1 MAITIKLKNA
11 SGSDP
16 SASDLVVGE
25 VAIRTDNGK
34 LFTKKDDGSVAEISG
49 SGGGGGSASFSI
61 NTLSSSSGTGGG
73 SASFNGSAYR
83 FTLSDAPATA
93 AQLLVSIDGVIQK
106 PNTGTSQPSEGFAID
121 GDDIIFA
128 AAPANGASFFIV
140 STVLSAS
147 LVTPA
152 DNTVTSSKIADG
164 AIVNADVNAS
174 AAIAG
179 TKISPDFGSQNIQ
192 TTGNIQAV
200 GASSSLK
207 VGDTGNDNYVELS
220 QETNTASVRGFT
232 NQHSNASVLENLQ
245 GTTNQHIVLGD
256 VDPNNSLTLFGISL
270 SQSGSYSTR
279 LTLSGTGN
287 LNVHNNITL
296 GGTVDGVDIA
306 AFKTSFDNLVTD
318 LISDTSPQLGGDLD
332 VLARKITTSTSNG
345 NVAVE
350 PNGSG
355 VFEVRGAGGNDGTLQ
370 LNCSAQ
376 SHGIKLKS
384 PPHSAGQSYTLTFPS
399 SIVNNGA
406 LLTDSNGD
414 LSFSLIGTSNISND
428 AVTLAKIQNI
438 STNHILGRVD
448 SGTGDIGTLNAT
460 QIRTLINVE
469 NGATADQTAAEIRA
483 LVESASDSNVFTDA
497 DHTKLNGIES
507 NATADQSNSEIKTAY
522 EANSNTN
529 AFTDALLTKLNG
541 IATSATNV
549 TNNNQLTNG
558 AGYITSAALVGA
570 NNGGNAALLDGIDS
584 TQFMRSDQD
593 DTTSGTVNITSNS
606 SYPLNINGNDNAKI
620 VLQGSNAPYIR
631 FRESSSDKAYIQW
644 NDNGFLGIRNQED
657 NAEIRLKDDITFSP
671 DAGSNNYKIW
681 HANNDGSGS
690 GLDADVLDGQQ
701 GSYYL
706 DYNNLT
712 NVPSVSSFP
721 SGTKMFFQQSSAPT
735 GWTKDTSNNNNSA
748 LRIVTGNVS
757 SGGSN
762 NFTTAFNSSRGTSG
776 GSVSNHTLTE
786 AQIPSHRHRV
796 DTYNEWSTTY
806 GSYTS
811 QGGYRQAHR
820 GGTRYPPWT
829 QSIGSGNAHNHGFSN
844 PSLNLN
850 VKYVDVIMCTKN

>member
-83 FTLSDAPATA
+83 FTFSDAPATA

-106 PNTGTSQPSEGFAID
+106 PNSGTSQPSEGFAID

-147 LVTPA
+147 LITPA
-152 DNTVTSSKIADG
+152 DNTVTSSKIVDG
-164 AIVNADVNAS
+164 AIVNADINAS
-174 AAIAG
+174 AAIAMSKLALSITNSEINASANIANSKLANSGVSAG
-179 TKISPDFGSQNIQ
+179 TYGSATAIPTLAINAKGIV
-192 TTGNIQAV
+192 TSV
-200 GASSSLK
+200 S
-207 VGDTGNDNYVELS
+207 
-220 QETNTASVRGFT
+220 TNTINT
-232 NQHSNASVLENLQ
+232 
-245 GTTNQHIVLGD
+245 
-256 VDPNNSLTLFGISL
+256 
-270 SQSGSYSTR
+270 
-279 LTLSGTGN
+279 
-287 LNVHNNITL
+287 
-296 GGTVDGVDIA
+296 
-306 AFKTSFDNLVTD
+306 NLVA
-318 LISDTSPQLGGDLD
+318 DTSPQLGGDLD

-355 VFEVRGAGGNDGTLQ
+355 VFEVRGAGGSDGTLQ

-384 PPHSAGQSYTLTFPS
+384 PPHSAAASYTLTFPDD
-399 SIVNNGA
+399 VQNGKFLKTDTNGNLSWDTPTDTQLSNA
-406 LLTDSNGD
+406 QVRAAVEAASDSNV
-414 LSFSLIGTSNISND
+414 FTD
-428 AVTLAKIQNI
+428 ADHTK
-438 STNHILGRVD
+438 
-448 SGTGDIGTLNAT
+448 LNGIEAS
-460 QIRTLINVE
+460 
-469 NGATADQTAAEIRA
+469 ATADQTAAEIRA
-483 LVESASDSNVFTDA
+483 LVESATDSNVFTDA

-529 AFTDALLTKLNG
+529 AFTDALLSKLNG
-541 IATSATNV
+541 IAASATNV

-584 TQFMRSDQD
+584 TQFLRADQD
-593 DTTSGTVNITSNS
+593 DTTTGILSLTTSS
-606 SYPLNINGNDNAKI
+606 QYPLKIDGSNDGKM
-620 VLQGSNAPYIR
+620 VLQGSNSPYIR
-631 FRESSSDKAYIQW
+631 FKEGTTEKAYIQW
-644 NDNGFLGIRNQED
+644 NQNGSFYFVNQESGEYFRVASGANGFIYNSDGND
-657 NAEIRLKDDITFSP
+657 GTV
-671 DAGSNNYKIW
+671 W
-681 HANNDGSGS
+681 HSRNDGSGS
-690 GLDADVLDGQQ
+690 GLDSDLLDGQQ

-776 GSVSNHTLTE
+776 GSVSNHTLSQ

-844 PSLNLN
+844 PSINLN

>member
-49 SGGGGGSASFSI
+49 SGGGGGSACFSI

-106 PNTGTSQPSEGFAID
+106 PNSGTSQPSEGFAID

-147 LVTPA
+147 LITPA
-152 DNTVTSSKIADG
+152 DNTVTSSKIVDG
-164 AIVNADVNAS
+164 AIVNADINAS
-174 AAIAG
+174 AAIAMSKLALSITNSEINASANIANSKLANSGVSAG
-179 TKISPDFGSQNIQ
+179 TYGSATAIPTLAINAKGIV
-192 TTGNIQAV
+192 TSV
-200 GASSSLK
+200 S
-207 VGDTGNDNYVELS
+207 
-220 QETNTASVRGFT
+220 TNTINT
-232 NQHSNASVLENLQ
+232 
-245 GTTNQHIVLGD
+245 
-256 VDPNNSLTLFGISL
+256 
-270 SQSGSYSTR
+270 
-279 LTLSGTGN
+279 
-287 LNVHNNITL
+287 
-296 GGTVDGVDIA
+296 
-306 AFKTSFDNLVTD
+306 NLVA
-318 LISDTSPQLGGDLD
+318 DTSPQLGGDLD

-355 VFEVRGAGGNDGTLQ
+355 VFEVRGAGGSDGTLQ

-384 PPHSAGQSYTLTFPS
+384 PPHSAAASYTLTFPDD
-399 SIVNNGA
+399 VQNGKFLKTDTNGNLSWDTPTDTQLSNA
-406 LLTDSNGD
+406 QVRAAVEAASDSNV
-414 LSFSLIGTSNISND
+414 FTD
-428 AVTLAKIQNI
+428 ADHTK
-438 STNHILGRVD
+438 
-448 SGTGDIGTLNAT
+448 LNGIEAS
-460 QIRTLINVE
+460 
-469 NGATADQTAAEIRA
+469 ATADQTAAEIRA
-483 LVESASDSNVFTDA
+483 LVESATDSNVFTDA

-529 AFTDALLTKLNG
+529 AFTDALLSKLNG
-541 IATSATNV
+541 IAASATNV

-584 TQFMRSDQD
+584 TQFLRADQD
-593 DTTSGTVNITSNS
+593 DTTTGILSLTTSS
-606 SYPLNINGNDNAKI
+606 QYPLKIDGSNDGKM
-620 VLQGSNAPYIR
+620 VLQGSNSPYIR
-631 FRESSSDKAYIQW
+631 FKEGTTEKAYIQW
-644 NDNGFLGIRNQED
+644 NQNGSFYFVNQESGEYFRVASGANGFIYNSDGND
-657 NAEIRLKDDITFSP
+657 GTV
-671 DAGSNNYKIW
+671 W
-681 HANNDGSGS
+681 HSRNDGSGS
-690 GLDADVLDGQQ
+690 GLDSDLLDGQQ

-776 GSVSNHTLTE
+776 GSVSNHTLSQ

-844 PSLNLN
+844 PSINLN

>member
-1 MAITIKLKNA
+1 MAVTIKLKNA

-49 SGGGGGSASFSI
+49 SGGGGSASFSI
-61 NTLSSSSGTGGG
+61 NTLSSSSATGGG
-73 SASFNGSAYR
+73 SATFNGSAYR
-83 FTLSDAPATA
+83 FTLSSAPATA
-93 AQLLVSIDGVIQK
+93 AQLLVSIEGVIQK
-106 PNTGTSQPSEGFAID
+106 PNSGTSQPSEGFALD

-128 AAPANGASFFIV
+128 AAPASGASFFIV

-152 DNTVTSSKIADG
+152 DNTVTSAKIVDG

-179 TKISPDFGSQNIQ
+179 TKISPDFGSQNITTSGEIEITGSSTVLKFTENDANPDFGFLGNGGSLRVQ
-192 TTGNIQAV
+192 DLTNVANLFIFESNRVRSIKNFDAEGGLDVTGNITV
-200 GASSSLK
+200 
-207 VGDTGNDNYVELS
+207 TGN
-220 QETNTASVRGFT
+220 
-232 NQHSNASVLENLQ
+232 
-245 GTTNQHIVLGD
+245 
-256 VDPNNSLTLFGISL
+256 
-270 SQSGSYSTR
+270 
-279 LTLSGTGN
+279 
-287 LNVHNNITL
+287 
-296 GGTVDGVDIA
+296 VDGVDIA

-318 LISDTSPQLGGDLD
+318 LVSDTSPQLGGDLD
-332 VLARKITTSTSNG
+332 VLARKITTSTTNG

-414 LSFSLIGTSNISND
+414 LDFSLIGTSNISD
-428 AVTLAKIQNI
+428 EAVTTAKLQNM
-438 STNHILGRVD
+438 SSQRFLGRQA
-448 SGTGDIGTLNAT
+448 SGVGEPQHLTASEARSIL
-460 QIRTLINVE
+460 NVE
-469 NGATADQTAAEIRA
+469 NGATADQTDAEIKTA
-483 LVESASDSNVFTDA
+483 YENNSNTNAFTDA
-497 DHTKLNGIES
+497 LLSKLNGIES

-529 AFTDALLTKLNG
+529 AFTDALLSKLNG
-541 IATSATNV
+541 IAASATNV

-584 TQFMRSDQD
+584 AQFLRSDQD
-593 DTTSGTVNITSNS
+593 DSTTGILSLESNS
-606 SYPLNINGNDNAKI
+606 QYPLVIDGNHNGKMALKGSNDPYIAFFESTTRKAYVQWDDAGYLALVNEESGEILKIKSGSNGLTFTDGGSEKTVWHSGNDGA
-620 VLQGSNAPYIR
+620 S
-631 FRESSSDKAYIQW
+631 
-644 NDNGFLGIRNQED
+644 
-657 NAEIRLKDDITFSP
+657 
-671 DAGSNNYKIW
+671 
-681 HANNDGSGS
+681 S

-748 LRIVTGNVS
+748 LRVVTGNVS

-762 NFTTAFNSSRGTSG
+762 NFTTSFNSSFSTSG
-776 GSVSNHTLTE
+776 GSVSNHTLTT
-786 AQIPSHRHRV
+786 AQMPSHRHRV
-796 DTYNEWSTTY
+796 DTYNEFGNQFGNWTT
-806 GSYTS
+806 
-811 QGGYRQAHR
+811 QGGYRQAHAN
-820 GGTRYPPWT
+820 GTRRPPYT
-829 QSIGSGNAHNHGFSN
+829 SYEGSGNAHNHGFSN

-850 VKYVDVIMCTKN
+850 VKYVDVIMCSKN